1 MKASVVVTSW
11 NTRAWLARCLAAAT
25 RAADAV
31 GGEVIVVDNGSSD
44 GSAEMAAR
52 RFPRARLL
60 RNADNLGFAA
70 ATNQG
75 ARIARGEHL
84 VLLNSD
90 ALLEPDA
97 LARLV
102 AHLDAHADYAAAV
115 PRLVGEDG
123 ATQEAMMRLPRARTA
138 LAHGTPMERLRPVG
152 RELRR
157 YFARDFDYAS
167 DGDVEQPPA
176 ACFAIRRAAW
186 EALGGFDESLFL
198 FFNDVDLCARLAA
211 RGERVRYLADAR
223 VVHGGG
229 VSTARFERFVPQWQG
244 DRLRY
249 HRKHFGPAGAALVK
263 LAVSWTFADWWART
277 AWAGLR
283 GRAHDAL
290 APTTRDYA
298 RFLFHA

>member
-1 MKASVVVTSW
+1 MNVSVVVTSW

-25 RAADAV
+25 RAVDAV
-31 GGEVIVVDNGSSD
+31 GGELIVVDNGSSD
-44 GSAEMAAR
+44 GSAEMTAR

-70 ATNQG
+70 ASNQG
-75 ARIARGEHL
+75 ARMARGDIL

-97 LARLV
+97 LQRMV
-102 AHLDAHADYAAAV
+102 AHLDAHGDDAAVV
-115 PRLVGEDG
+115 PRLIGEDG
-123 ATQEAMMRLPRARTA
+123 ATQEAMMRLPRLRTA
-138 LAHGTPMERLRPVG
+138 FAHGTPMERLRPDG

-157 YFARDFDYAS
+157 YFARDFDYEA
-167 DGDVEQPPA
+167 DGYAEQPPA
-176 ACFAIRRAAW
+176 ACFAVRRSAW
-186 EALGGFDESLFL
+186 RELGGFDESLFL
-198 FFNDVDLCARLAA
+198 FFNDVDLCARMK
-211 RGERVRYLADAR
+211 RRDMRIRYLADAR

-249 HRKHFGPAGAALVK
+249 DRKHFGPLGAAAVK
-263 LAVSWTFADWWART
+263 LAVSWTFADWWARSAT
-277 AWAGLR
+277 SKLR